1 MKNRDS
7 GIGIRDSGF
16 GIRDSIRGS
25 IGCLVAVAILVIGA
39 RGAAAQTNYQIGAL
53 DVLTV
58 TVFGET
64 DLSGKYTV
72 EQDGTFTFP
81 LIGRVTAG
89 GSTLR
94 DLEQD
99 LKKKL
104 SDGYLRNPQV
114 TVSIETYRSQ
124 RILIM
129 GEVRSPAEYQLTSD
143 MTLLAA
149 LARAGGP
156 TPAAGRDALIVRAPR
171 HRAVPQ
177 NGEGAGEPEIIR
189 VDLAE
194 LQAGNLTLNVTLV
207 DGDTITVPKAQSV
220 FVSGH
225 VKSPGAFPVEP
236 DTTVLQVL
244 SLAGGLTDRGADG
257 RIKILRT
264 VNGRKIELKAK
275 LTDIVLPGDTI
286 VVPEKYF

>member
-1 MKNRDS
+1 MNKIS
-7 GIGIRDSGF
+7 DSGF
-16 GIRDSIRGS
+16 AVRGSGLGIS
-25 IGCLVAVAILVIGA
+25 IGCLLAVGMLAIGA
-39 RGAAAQTNYQIGAL
+39 PGVAAQTNYQIGAQ
-53 DVLTV
+53 DVLTI
-58 TVFGET
+58 TVFGEP
-64 DLSGKYTV
+64 DLSAKYTV

-81 LIGRVTAG
+81 LIGRVMAG
-89 GSTLR
+89 GTTLR
-94 DLEQD
+94 QVEQE

-104 SDGYLRNPQV
+104 ADGFLKNPQV
-114 TVSIETYRSQ
+114 TVSMETYRSQ

-129 GEVRSPAEYQLTSD
+129 GEVRAPAEYQLTGD

-156 TPAAGRDALIVRAPR
+156 TAAAGREALIVRTPR
-171 HRAVPQ
+171 HRVA
-177 NGEGAGEPEIIR
+177 GEGAHPADPEIIR
-189 VDLAE
+189 IDLTD
-194 LQAGNLTLNVTLV
+194 LQAGNVSLNIPLV

-220 FVSGH
+220 FVSGQ

-257 RIKILRT
+257 RIKILRI
-264 VNGRKIELKAK
+264 VDGKRVEIKAK

-286 VVPEKYF
+286 VVPEKFF